1 MPPTL
6 LSPTCR
12 TTRRFVTREKAE
24 RPPSRR
30 PDDRPT
36 FAPASAVDQPQSQE
50 ALSAAIVSQ
59 NGGKRRK
66 TRGRRVPSV
75 FASVYEP
82 CEGRTLWAFAYICP
96 WCHLGHLGRA
106 RTEADVAGPRR
117 SRCGRLVVVRAA
129 RVYRSRAAA

>member
-1 MPPTL
+1 MP
-6 LSPTCR
+6 R
-12 TTRRFVTREKAE
+12 HRNAE
-24 RPPSRR
+24 GRPPGPGSR
-30 PDDRPT
+30 PKN
-36 FAPASAVDQPQSQE
+36 APASAADQPQAKE

-66 TRGRRVPSV
+66 ARGGRVPTV

-82 CEGRTLWAFAYICP
+82 CEGRTQWAFAYICP
-96 WCHLGHLGRA
+96 WCRLGHLGRA
-106 RTEADVAGPRR
+106 KTEADVPGPRR